1 MSPVVQMSENY
12 TMENNSIPI
21 SWSHPSPDQVERF
34 EIMVDG
40 RPHGPVIQRSVN
52 QIEIELSECR
62 MYTIYVVAI
71 DICNNN
77 SSSNLKNIHCIPT
90 SIDSTTIPTSTDSAS
105 TPTSSDSTNNSG
117 KKLGM

>member
-1 MSPVVQMSENY
+1 MSENY

-21 SWSHPSPDQVERF
+21 FWSHPSPDQVERF
-34 EIMVDG
+34 VIMVDG
-40 RPHGPVIQRSVN
+40 RPHGSVIQRSVN
-52 QIEIELSECR
+52 TIEIELSECR

-90 SIDSTTIPTSTDSAS
+90 STDSAI
-105 TPTSSDSTNNSG
+105 TPTSSDNSG
-117 KKLGM
+117 K

>member
-1 MSPVVQMSENY
+1 MSPIVQMSENY

-21 SWSHPSPDQVERF
+21 SWSHPSPDQVERL

-40 RPHGPVIQRSVN
+40 RPHGSVIQSSVN
-52 QIEIELSECR
+52 QIESELSECR

-77 SSSNLKNIHCIPT
+77 SSLNLKNI
-90 SIDSTTIPTSTDSAS
+90 
-105 TPTSSDSTNNSG
+105 
-117 KKLGM
+117 